1 LTRKLSLAAWLLIL
15 TSFTFAQTNSFE
27 YPPDQLLAKIRPE
40 GIRADM
46 RFLADDLLEG
56 RGTGS
61 HGYQLAALY
70 IRTQFEQMG
79 LKPAGD
85 NGTYLQS
92 VRLRKIELVRDQ
104 SSMKLNYGG
113 SEKTL
118 TMDRDFLMRGD
129 PVSTNTTAQAPL
141 VFVGYGVTAPDFQ
154 YDDYVGADVRGKIV
168 VAFYGAPPRLPT
180 APGAHYSSSDIK
192 LANAAAH
199 GAIGFLAIWGG
210 KQEQRTPFA
219 NMTHFFR
226 QASMRWLDATGNPN
240 NAQPRIKGY
249 AWVST
254 AAIAP
259 VFESAGHPWKDV
271 QAAALDSK
279 PQSFDLS
286 ASASIH
292 IVSRHSEVQSS
303 NIAAILPG
311 SDPQLKNEYVVYTAH
326 ADHLGIGDPVNGD
339 NIYNGAAD
347 NASGTAA
354 LLEIA
359 RAFSS
364 MPTAPKRSLLF
375 LVVTGEE
382 EGLLGSDFYARNPTV
397 PMSSIVANVNMDE
410 ISLLYDFRDIV
421 PLGAE
426 HSSLNSVIE
435 DVAQHMGLEISPD
448 PTPEE
453 VSFVRSDQ
461 YSFVKQGVPAIYVGE
476 GQKSVDL
483 KINGA
488 KLADTWEASRY
499 HMPGDDMNQ
508 PLDFNAAAKCTR
520 INLAIGYEVA
530 QAKDRPHWKEGDFF
544 KKIAEKASTGR

>member
-1 LTRKLSLAAWLLIL
+1 MTRILSLLIWFLIL
-15 TSFTFAQTNSFE
+15 TPFTFAQASPFE

-46 RFLADDLLEG
+46 SFLADDLLEG
-56 RGTGS
+56 RGTGT

-85 NGTYLQS
+85 NGTCLQK
-92 VRLRKIELVRDQ
+92 VPLRKIELIRDQ
-104 SSMKLNYGG
+104 SSLKLNYGG

-118 TMDRDFLMRGD
+118 AMDQDFLMRGD
-129 PVSTNTTAQAPL
+129 PVHSDTTAQARL
-141 VFVGYGVTAPDFQ
+141 VFVGYGVTAPDFN
-154 YDDYVGADVRGKIV
+154 YDDYAGTDVRGKIV

-192 LANAAAH
+192 LANAAAR

-210 KQEQRTPFA
+210 KQEQRTPFLSL
-219 NMTHFFR
+219 TRFFR
-226 QASMRWLDATGNPN
+226 QPSMRWLDARGNPN
-240 NAQPRIKGY
+240 DAQSRIQGY

-259 VFESAGHPWKDV
+259 VFERAGHPWKGV
-271 QAAALDSK
+271 QAAALESK
-279 PQSFDLS
+279 PQAFDL
-286 ASASIH
+286 AATASIH
-292 IVSRHSEVQSS
+292 IVSRHSEMQSS
-303 NIAAILPG
+303 NIAAVLPG
-311 SDPQLKNEYVVYTAH
+311 SDPKLKDDYVVYTAH

-359 RAFSS
+359 RAFAS
-364 MPTAPKRSLLF
+364 MPTAPRRSLLF
-375 LVVTGEE
+375 LAVTGEE
-382 EGLLGSDFYARNPTV
+382 EGLLGSDYYAHYPTL

-410 ISLLYDFRDIV
+410 ISVLYDFRDIV
-421 PLGAE
+421 ALGGE
-426 HSSLNSVIE
+426 HSSLGAIVE
-435 DVAQHMGLEISPD
+435 DVAHHMGLEISPD

-453 VSFVRSDQ
+453 VSFIRSDQ

-476 GQKSVDL
+476 GQKTVDP

-488 KLADTWEASRY
+488 NLADTWEATRY
-499 HMPGDDMNQ
+499 HTPSDDMNQ
-508 PLDFNAAAKCTR
+508 PLDFTAAAKCTR
-520 INLAIGYEVA
+520 VNLAIGYEVA
-530 QAKDRPHWKEGDFF
+530 QANDRPHWNAGDFF
-544 KKIAEKASTGR
+544 RKFAEKSAKE